1 MNMHKYL
8 LILMIL
14 LPLLAAA
21 ASPDQTPSFD
31 PLSGSFG
38 FPSEDFGSGSSY
50 LGVDTRDITPDR
62 VSALKLKNESGVEV
76 TMVDQDAPAGRA
88 GIKEHDVILTVNGNK
103 VESVEQLRRMIR
115 EIPAGRTVDIGVSRN
130 GQPMKLQA
138 QLAERHANRAM
149 KFNMPSMP
157 AMPAMP
163 NMSDF
168 DVPVSVVVVHSSM
181 RSGLMVENL
190 TPQLGDYFG
199 AKNGHGVLVRSVE
212 KGSRAEKAGFRAG
225 DVIVRVGKDPVHDSG
240 DFNHALQS
248 HRSTGSVAVGI
259 IRDKKEQNITLTLP
273 PRRESGELF
282 PEESFEVPDVE
293 IDARAEL
300 SDIKTEMARL
310 QPQIELAIRESR
322 RHIEKAQ
329 RDAEQLKK
337 QICSEQKK
345 QMSEMQKQQ
354 EELRRQVR
362 EQTSRIRE
370 KWNSEWKKNWEEQ
383 QKELRRELREL
394 QENAAEI

>member
-1 MNMHKYL
+1 MGANMHKYL
-8 LILMIL
+8 LILLIL
-14 LPLLAAA
+14 LPGMAA
-21 ASPDQTPSFD
+21 ASSLDQTLSFD
-31 PLSGSFG
+31 PSSESYG
-38 FPSEDFGSGSSY
+38 FSSEDFGSGGSY

-76 TMVDQDAPAGRA
+76 TMVDQDAPAGKA

-103 VESVEQLRRMIR
+103 VESVEQLRRMIH
-115 EIPAGRTVDIGVSRN
+115 EIPAGRVIDIGLSRN

-138 QLAERHANRAM
+138 QLAERHASRAM
-149 KFNMPSMP
+149 KFSMPSLPSMP
-157 AMPAMP
+157 AMP
-163 NMSDF
+163 NMTDF

-199 AKNGHGVLVRSVE
+199 AKNGQGVLVRSVE

-248 HRSTGSVAVGI
+248 HRSSGSVAVGI
-259 IRDKKEQNITLTLP
+259 IRDKKEQSITLTLP
-273 PRRESGELF
+273 PRKESGEFF
-282 PEESFEVPDVE
+282 PEESFEFPDVE

-310 QPQIELAIRESR
+310 KPQIELAVQQ
-322 RHIEKAQ
+322 AQ
-329 RDAEQLKK
+329 RDAERQVKK
-337 QICSEQKK
+337 QVEEQKK
-345 QMSEMQKQQ
+345 QMLEMQKHQQ
-354 EELRRQVR
+354 EIRKQMQ
-362 EQTSRIRE
+362 EQSSRIRE
-370 KWNSEWKKNWEEQ
+370 RWNREWKKNWEEQ
-383 QKELRRELREL
+383 RKELQRELREL
-394 QENAAEI
+394 QENAAQI